1 MLTIYLEI
9 CSTVTRM
16 LCSACKYKYIVSDL
30 MQNMKCGRNFT
41 ESSLPQLGVCSGKET
56 MFILQLLEHY

>member
-16 LCSACKYKYIVSDL
+16 LCSACKYKYIVSDW

-41 ESSLPQLGVCSGKET
+41 ESSLPKLGVCSGKET